1 MSRRTKIHVG
11 LEIGTSKTC
20 FVVGEVKPDSAVK
33 ILGIGVTKSAGVR
46 KGEIY
51 DFSLARACLK
61 DALAKAEDASDVEI
75 GSVFLAV
82 TGSHFLGVNNRGTY
96 RLPDDQPNIHPEHL
110 EEACNVARDVHF
122 PLDHVCLHT
131 IIRNYRVDGLEQS
144 ASPLGLFAKT
154 LDADFHIVHGIN
166 NRIQNSIKL
175 VRETPLE
182 VDDVVFAPIATAQM
196 ALDREQRLRGAL
208 LIDIGGG
215 TTDYALYL
223 NGAIA
228 ASGCI
233 PVGGDHVTNDIHLVT
248 GLPFSKAEK
257 LKVLE
262 GDASADPSKSVG
274 SARLTDE
281 NGFADVEVK
290 RAILNEVI
298 RQRLEETLKLVRS
311 KLPEGAVESIGAGIF
326 LTGGT
331 SLMRGFSEL
340 AFDVFGRDIY
350 RPEPPEGA
358 PSNAHPSFK
367 DPQFATAIGLIR
379 YAQILETENIKPPGV
394 FGKILRLFWPFG
406 R

>member
-1 MSRRTKIHVG
+1 MARRTKIHVG

-20 FVVGEVKPDSAVK
+20 IVVGEVKPDSAVK

-46 KGEIY
+46 RGELS
-51 DFSLARACLK
+51 DFPQARACLK

-82 TGSHFLGVNNRGTY
+82 TGSHLQGVNNRGTF
-96 RLPDDQPNIHPEHL
+96 RLPENQLNILPEHL
-110 EEACNVARDVHF
+110 EEACNIARDV
-122 PLDHVCLHT
+122 PYPQDHVCLHT
-131 IIRNYRVDGLEQS
+131 IIRNYVVDGLEQT
-144 ASPLGLFAKT
+144 ASPIGLFAKT
-154 LDADFHIVHGIN
+154 VEADFHIVHGIG

-175 VRETPLE
+175 VRECPLE
-182 VDDVVFAPIATAQM
+182 VDDIVFAPIATAQM

-215 TTDYALYL
+215 TTDFALYL
-223 NGAIA
+223 SGAIA
-228 ASGCI
+228 ASGSI

-257 LKVLE
+257 LKILE
-262 GDASADPSKSVG
+262 GNASSDPSLSVG
-274 SARLTDE
+274 VAKLTDE
-281 NGFADVEVK
+281 SGFADVEVK

-298 RQRLEETLKLVRS
+298 RQRLEETLKLVRER
-311 KLPEGAVESIGAGIF
+311 LPKGAVDSIGAGVF

-331 SLMRGFSEL
+331 SLMNGFSEL

-350 RPEPPEGA
+350 RPESSENTD
-358 PSNAHPSFK
+358 SAHPSFK

-379 YAQILETENIKPPGV
+379 YAQILETENTKPPGC
-394 FGKILRLFWPFG
+394 FGKLLRLFWPFG
-406 R
+406 N

>member
-20 FVVGEVKPDSAVK
+20 IVVGEVKPDSAVK

-46 KGEIY
+46 KGELA
-51 DFSLARACLK
+51 DFPQARACLK
-61 DALAKAEDASDVEI
+61 DALAKAEDVSDVEI
-75 GSVFLAV
+75 GSVFLSV
-82 TGSHFLGVNNRGTY
+82 TGSHLQGINNRGTF
-96 RLPDDQPNIHPEHL
+96 RIPDGQQNILPEHL
-110 EEACNVARDVHF
+110 EEACSIARDV
-122 PLDHVCLHT
+122 PYPQDHVCLHT
-131 IIRNYRVDGLEQS
+131 IIRKYLVDGLEQS
-144 ASPLGLFAKT
+144 ASPIGLFAKT
-154 LDADFHIVHGIN
+154 VEADFHIVHGIG

-175 VRETPLE
+175 VRECPLE
-182 VDDVVFAPIATAQM
+182 VDDIVFAPIATAQM

-223 NGAIA
+223 EGAIA

-248 GLPFSKAEK
+248 GLPFTKAEK
-257 LKVLE
+257 LKILE
-262 GDASADPSKSVG
+262 GNASSEPSLSVG
-274 SARLTDE
+274 VAKLADE

-298 RQRLEETLKLVRS
+298 RQRLTETLKLVRAR
-311 KLPEGAVESIGAGIF
+311 LPEGAVEAIGSGVF

-331 SLMRGFSEL
+331 SLMNGFSEL

-350 RPEPPEGA
+350 RPEPSEATDTG
-358 PSNAHPSFK
+358 HPSFK

-379 YAQILETENIKPPGV
+379 YAQILETENTKPPGCI
-394 FGKILRLFWPFG
+394 GKLLGLFWPFG